1 MSKIASVADIRKEA
15 RRGATRRLRM
25 DDPRPWHA
33 FFPIYLV
40 LCLLQFVAA
49 AGLVTLYVVLQ
60 RLYAAYSNQPDL
72 VGWSIT
78 SYLLVSAVL
87 GAICGRLGDLFGRRR
102 MVCWMLIVA
111 GIGAAVSEFSSS
123 LLILVIGAAMQ
134 GAASALTPLA
144 MGMAR
149 EYLPARLV
157 PVSIG
162 IVGAA
167 ASAGAGIAF
176 IVVGLLVD
184 HYGVNGG
191 FLFKVVLS
199 FATLIATLAL
209 LPRPREAPRSLARID
224 LLRGS
229 LFVPGV
235 TGIMIAVQKGATWGW
250 TDRTTLGVLGA
261 SILLLVYWF
270 RHQSRQQRPLIEVNL
285 LFHDKLLASNLIF
298 VLIGLG
304 SVHVAAVVTLL
315 LQHPKWTGAGFGLD
329 ATTAGSLFSPAN
341 FATIIIGPLAG
352 WSTQRFGAR
361 NTALAGALLC
371 MAVWSGFSL
380 SYGKLPLVV
389 ILAILGVGA
398 YAIIY
403 TAITNVVVALAP
415 RGSTAEATGA
425 GHTAF
430 MMGFAIGSQI
440 IFGLLRVGAVAQQ
453 PGGPPAASQIGFTLI
468 FAYVACTCVPM
479 LALIWGL
486 ARHGARESYE
496 AGELPAGTAG

>member
-1 MSKIASVADIRKEA
+1 
-15 RRGATRRLRM
+15 M
-25 DDPRPWHA
+25 DDHRPWHA
-33 FFPIYLV
+33 FLPIYFV

-60 RLYAAYSNQPDL
+60 RLYAAYPDQPDL

-87 GAICGRLGDLFGRRR
+87 GAICGRLGDLLGRRQ

-111 GIGAAVSEFSSS
+111 GIGGAISEFSSS

-134 GAASALTPLA
+134 GAASALTPLG
-144 MGMAR
+144 MGMVR

-167 ASAGAGIAF
+167 ASAGAGVAF
-176 IVVGLLVD
+176 IVVGVLVD
-184 HYGVNGG
+184 DYGLNGG

-199 FATLIATLAL
+199 FATLIATLAM
-209 LPRPREAPRSLARID
+209 LPRPAEGPRSLARID

-250 TDRTTLGVLGA
+250 SDGTTLGLLGA

-270 RHQSRQQRPLIEVNL
+270 RHQSRQQQPLIEVNL
-285 LFHDKLLASNLIF
+285 LFHGRLLASILIF
-298 VLIGLG
+298 ALIGLG
-304 SVHVAAVVTLL
+304 GVHTAAVVTLL

-361 NTALAGALLC
+361 STALAGALLC
-371 MAVWSGFSL
+371 MAVWSAFSL
-380 SYGKLPLVV
+380 SYGNLPLVV
-389 ILAILGVGA
+389 ILAILSVGA
-398 YAIIY
+398 YAILY
-403 TAITNVVVALAP
+403 TAITNVVVGMAP
-415 RGSTAEATGA
+415 RGSTAEAAGA
-425 GHTAF
+425 AHTAF

-440 IFGLLRVGAVAQQ
+440 IFALLRVGAVAQR
-453 PGGPPAASQIGFTLI
+453 PGGPTVASQTGFTLI
-468 FAYVACTCVPM
+468 FAFVAFTCVPM
-479 LALIWGL
+479 LTLLWGL
-486 ARHGARESYE
+486 ARHGSRQSYE
-496 AGELPAGTAG
+496 AGEIRAGTAG